1 MDDDQQTQQQAP
13 VGSGEN
19 PDVGG
24 IGDAPEGDGT
34 RTPGGGGQDT
44 GGLAHTS
51 PDEGHP
57 AGDGPR
63 SDRDVGGPT
72 PAEDAEASTGTE
84 GGVKGDIQT
93 KGFDSHS

>member
-1 MDDDQQTQQQAP
+1 MSDTEEDQEHPP

-24 IGDAPEGDGT
+24 IEDAPGGQS
-34 RTPGGGGQDT
+34 RPTPAGGGQDS
-44 GGLAHTS
+44 GGAAHTS
-51 PDEGHP
+51 ADQGHP

-72 PAEDAEASTGTE
+72 PAEDAETSSGTE

-93 KGFDSHS
+93 KGFDSHE